1 MSDGT
6 DESVS
11 ANTMTI
17 NVTPAP
23 TVCDT
28 PDFGTRRSIWTGDMT
43 VGAVT
48 RGGATVAHGFTGP
61 VGSLVP
67 ANFTI
72 GANTY
77 TVDSVIARVG
87 GGSDG
92 DLYFSLTGASNPTD
106 DDVAVLRLHV
116 CNQAYDLEDAH
127 SQEHLST
134 FSWMD
139 SLNWSGET
147 ARTLYLSLPANT
159 APTASN
165 NTVTTNEDASYTF
178 TAADFGFVDAD
189 TIDSFASVTIVTLPS
204 EGSLK
209 RIDTAVTTDQVIPL
223 ADIVA
228 TRLIFTPAANANG
241 DGYGSFTFKVSD
253 GTDESASAY
262 TMTVD
267 VTALNDSVTGSA
279 NIVVQGG
286 GRLEVGATLVATLMI
301 ADADGIGA
309 FSYQW
314 IRVDG
319 TAETDISGATELTY
333 ELTDDDA
340 GKQLK
345 VRVSFTDDGGT
356 DEAVTSGPSATVLVA
371 VTPTVTLV
379 LSPASIPEDGGTS
392 TVTATLDTASR
403 VVTTIEVSAAPV
415 DPAVAADFSLS
426 GTTLTITAGDTTS
439 SGTVTITAADN
450 NVDAAD
456 KAVTVSGAATDG
468 VTGPA
473 SQTLTITDDDAAST
487 TLTLSVA
494 PASIPEN
501 ATGGDRIVTVTAAL
515 DGSARSADTE
525 VSVSVAAGT
534 ATLAT
539 DFAVVSDFTITIPAG
554 MTSEMG
560 TFTLVP
566 VDDIIDE
573 PDETVAVRGTTT
585 VSGLS
590 VLPAGGATVTIGDDD
605 ATPQVTLALS
615 DDSISEDGGVS
626 TVTAT
631 LDHPSSDTTTVQIS
645 AAPVVPAVAAD
656 YSLTSNTTL
665 TFAPGA
671 TASTGTVRFTA
682 RNNDIHTGD
691 KRVTVQGTAANGHG
705 VGQPGTQTLTIEEDD
720 TESMTVTLSVSP
732 DTVSEGATGTAQR
745 VTVTAE
751 LDEAPR
757 PQATPVTVRVE
768 GDTAGEGTD
777 FAAVSEFT
785 ITIPEGMTSHTGTFT
800 LAPVDD
806 SIDEPEEAV
815 RVGGTTTV
823 SGLSVEPAAGLS
835 VTISDN
841 DPAPQVS
848 LVLTPDS
855 VSEDGGSSTVTATL
869 DRPSS
874 EDTTITVA
882 AAAGANT
889 AAADFSLSGTT
900 LTIPAGM
907 TESDGI
913 VTISAANDNSIA
925 DGAKHVTVS
934 ATVVNTQGYTAPTAQ
949 TLTISDDEV
958 AATGVTLTVAPVE
971 VSESA
976 SQVVTVTATLN
987 GAAGTQ
993 PVSVA
998 VSVAGDTATVG
1009 TDFGA
1014 VTGFTI
1020 AIPASTASH
1029 TGTFTLTPIDDDIDE
1044 LDETVTVSGAATG
1057 LTVSSTT
1064 VTIADNDATPKAS
1077 LVLTPDSIAEN
1088 GGTSTVTATLDVRS
1102 SEATVITVSATPVGA
1117 ADANDFTQSG
1127 TTLTI
1132 AAGDM
1137 TSTGTV
1143 TIAAN
1148 DNEIDH
1154 PDREVTVSG
1163 SAANGLMILQP
1174 DPAILTITDEEEPS
1188 TKVTIAASPTS
1199 VSEGAT
1205 GSARRV
1211 TVTGTLDKAARESAT
1226 VVTLSVIGGTA
1237 TVGTD
1242 FTAVQ
1247 DFELTI
1253 PAGAAEGMATFE
1265 LIPIADDIDEPDES
1279 LMVRGTSTDL
1289 AVDDPGGVEV
1299 LIADD
1304 DATPQA
1310 TLVLMP
1316 ETIPENGGTSTVTAT
1331 LDHPSSEATRI
1342 AVSATPV
1349 NPADAADF
1357 SLSGTILTIA
1367 AGATT
1372 STGTVTITANDNE
1385 IDHPDREVTV
1395 SGSADERPDDRA
1407 TGIPDADHRRQRTDV
1422 DQGDAEPVAHGGL
1435 GGRPGADCDGYRH
1448 AGRGGA
1454 GDRRG
1459 GDRRGP

>member
-1 MSDGT
+1 
-6 DESVS
+6 
-11 ANTMTI
+11 
-17 NVTPAP
+17 
-23 TVCDT
+23 
-28 PDFGTRRSIWTGDMT
+28 
-43 VGAVT
+43 
-48 RGGATVAHGFTGP
+48 
-61 VGSLVP
+61 
-67 ANFTI
+67 
-72 GANTY
+72 
-77 TVDSVIARVG
+77 
-87 GGSDG
+87 
-92 DLYFSLTGASNPTD
+92 
-106 DDVAVLRLHV
+106 
-116 CNQAYDLEDAH
+116 
-127 SQEHLST
+127 
-134 FSWMD
+134 
-139 SLNWSGET
+139 
-147 ARTLYLSLPANT
+147 
-159 APTASN
+159 
-165 NTVTTNEDASYTF
+165 
-178 TAADFGFVDAD
+178 
-189 TIDSFASVTIVTLPS
+189 
-204 EGSLK
+204 
-209 RIDTAVTTDQVIPL
+209 
-223 ADIVA
+223 
-228 TRLIFTPAANANG
+228 
-241 DGYGSFTFKVSD
+241 
-253 GTDESASAY
+253 
-262 TMTVD
+262 
-267 VTALNDSVTGSA
+267 
-279 NIVVQGG
+279 
-286 GRLEVGATLVATLMI
+286 MI

-319 TAETDISGATELTY
+319 TMETDISGATELTY

-371 VTPTVTLV
+371 VTPTVTLG

-456 KAVTVSGAATDG
+456 KAVTVSGAATNTGG
-468 VTGPA
+468 VTGPD

-487 TLTLSVA
+487 TLTLSVV

-615 DDSISEDGGVS
+615 EDSISEDGGVS

-671 TASTGTVRFTA
+671 TASTGTVRITA

-705 VGQPGTQTLTIEEDD
+705 VGQPGTETLTIEEDD

-823 SGLSVEPAAGLS
+823 SGLSGEPAAGLS

-1020 AIPASTASH
+1020 AIPASTRPTRGRSRSPDRRRHRRAGRDGNGQRGGD
-1029 TGTFTLTPIDDDIDE
+1029 GTDRELDDRDDRGRRRDAEGEPGSDAGFDRGERRVEHGNGNAGRRVERADDDHGFGDAGGPGGRKRLHAERDDPDHRGGGHDE
-1044 LDETVTVSGAATG
+1044 HRSGDDCGQRQRDRPPGPGGDGIRFGGERPDDPATG
-1057 LTVSSTT
+1057 PGDPDHHRRGRAVDQ
-1064 VTIADNDATPKAS
+1064 VTIA
-1077 LVLTPDSIAEN
+1077 V
-1088 GGTSTVTATLDVRS
+1088 
-1102 SEATVITVSATPVGA
+1102 
-1117 ADANDFTQSG
+1117 
-1127 TTLTI
+1127 
-1132 AAGDM
+1132 
-1137 TSTGTV
+1137 
-1143 TIAAN
+1143 
-1148 DNEIDH
+1148 
-1154 PDREVTVSG
+1154 
-1163 SAANGLMILQP
+1163 
-1174 DPAILTITDEEEPS
+1174 
-1188 TKVTIAASPTS
+1188 SPTS
-1199 VSEGAT
+1199 VSEDAI

-1211 TVTGTLDKAARESAT
+1211 TITGTLDKAARESAA
-1226 VVTLSVIGGTA
+1226 VVTLSVSGGTA
-1237 TVGTD
+1237 SEGTD

-1265 LIPIADDIDEPDES
+1265 LIPIDDDIDEPDES

-1289 AVDDPGGVEV
+1289 VVDDSGGIEV
-1299 LIADD
+1299 LIEDN

-1316 ETIPENGGTSTVTAT
+1316 ETIAEDGGTSTVTAT

-1395 SGSADERPDDRA
+1395 SGSATNELMIKQPAFRRLTIADDEQTSTTVTLSLSLTEVSEGDPGRTVTVTGTLDAAARETDAEVIVEVHDGTTKAGADFTLVADFTLTIPARATTGTAEFTLSPIDDNIDEHNETLLVFGDPVTAGLSVGQPPDGLTMTITDNDATPTVTLFAEPSNISEDGGASIITATLGPPLGRGDDNRDLCAARGNYNRFRLRGELQQDPDHRGGGDGEHRDGDRHRGRQRCGRYRYEARVGQRHGRERRGDWNGCSHDPDD
-1407 TGIPDADHRRQRTDV
+1407 
-1422 DQGDAEPVAHGGL
+1422 
-1435 GGRPGADCDGYRH
+1435 
-1448 AGRGGA
+1448 
-1454 GDRRG
+1454 
-1459 GDRRGP
+1459 